1 MVDEKKPALVETI
14 NPSPS
19 GSAAAA
25 TVSTSINE
33 GTVPATTT
41 RDPWL
46 ESIFGPTSTSS
57 VSPTSSS
64 RKLHFTRPMS
74 EIHYGTN
81 SHPHF
86 ATLAQPTTQRD
97 NPLSRQTLTRIYE
110 GTGALSSSP
119 PPEPAPSLP
128 RSNPSPLHFRAISM
142 AANLIGT
149 GAITP
154 AKLYAKRTHT
164 LIAKWTLGLLMNS
177 RDRNGHGN
185 GFPIIREAACPEQEV
200 KMRPSNSSSGSNGAC
215 VEDKDRWAQDQDED
229 EDIIHPLLSPRTL
242 SPRLL
247 SPRLYGSS
255 GGSGSGNSSSLA
267 NFGGSTSNSSG
278 GGGCGG
284 GGSGPVSH
292 MSMGSSMYSSYHS
305 NSMAPPISDRSVVE
319 MSDISSPTRSLSP
332 SSSFSGFSGGF
343 GGGESKPT
351 TDRYGFYTNARPV
364 AVQQGLLKLTEA
376 YTIEELDTPKSQAD
390 GSERDTFDFAKPC
403 ESPKSG
409 HSHPPSIHA
418 GLEGYQ
424 TSVITVATTVTTT
437 ATVTATA
444 TTKSS
449 FSGDGI
455 AAATASLTS
464 SISAGGAGPSL
475 STYSIT
481 SSVLSTTAPRPT
493 STLSTP
499 VAPTTTVTAILSQ
512 LKDLHDSVQMSQ
524 KEKWDAFLRKR
535 RRKLHQGEL
544 HGNMSS
550 SNLGSPLF
558 SSLSLT
564 LEEDQPEDDDWLY
577 WSSQQLIGLATMGKG
592 ADWEEFRDLVRG
604 GIPVVYRNKIWMEAS
619 GAWDMRQPGY
629 YQELLSAI
637 RPEQSPC
644 WSDIEMDL
652 HRTFPTNILFGY
664 GGQGIDKLRNLLTA
678 YAIYNPT
685 VGYCQG
691 MNLLAGTLLLT
702 NHSEED
708 AFWVLTCILGRL
720 LPADYFTKQ
729 LLAPQADQRVLRE
742 LVQEIMPRLSSHLDE
757 MHVDLTA
764 ITFSWFL
771 TLFTDC
777 LPVETLVRV
786 WDVLFVEGML
796 AVFRIAVALLWL
808 NEKEIIKCR
817 NGATIYCYMKQM
829 TQGMHQADKL
839 LKTAMVTLKSA
850 IHPDKVE
857 AKRIRYNKQI
867 REEHI
872 REEQL
877 LQESA
882 ARRRRSKSPPPQ
894 QPPPLSS
901 ALLPSTAKELSLT
914 PSNTTTTSTDAADVS
929 ATTLSPTSPSPQVA
943 TTTSMDNEPVGSP
956 RATSPPRYIPRS
968 PGSAQST
975 RPLRAV

>member
-1 MVDEKKPALVETI
+1 
-14 NPSPS
+14 
-19 GSAAAA
+19 
-25 TVSTSINE
+25 
-33 GTVPATTT
+33 
-41 RDPWL
+41 
-46 ESIFGPTSTSS
+46 
-57 VSPTSSS
+57 
-64 RKLHFTRPMS
+64 MS
-74 EIHYGTN
+74 EIHFGTTATIT
-81 SHPHF
+81 HF
-86 ATLAQPTTQRD
+86 GALAQPITQQRE
-97 NPLSRQTLTRIYE
+97 NQFPRQTLARIYE
-110 GTGALSSSP
+110 SASTTTLPPPPPPSSST
-119 PPEPAPSLP
+119 
-128 RSNPSPLHFRAISM
+128 RRNPSPLHFRAISM
-142 AANLIGT
+142 AANLIDT

-177 RDRNGHGN
+177 RDRNAHGNN
-185 GFPIIREAACPEQEV
+185 GFPIIREAACPEQETTS
-200 KMRPSNSSSGSNGAC
+200 RRSSSSSTSSSGSIDT
-215 VEDKDRWAQDQDED
+215 EDKDRWAQDRGED
-229 EDIIHPLLSPRTL
+229 GDIIHPLLSPRTL
-242 SPRLL
+242 SPRFHGGWGGSSSL
-247 SPRLYGSS
+247 SS
-255 GGSGSGNSSSLA
+255 GGLASLSGGINSSS
-267 NFGGSTSNSSG
+267 GSSNSG
-278 GGGCGG
+278 GGALAGGVGAGAGAGGGG
-284 GGSGPVSH
+284 GGSGLLTH
-292 MSMGSSMYSSYHS
+292 TSMGSSMYSSSHHS
-305 NSMAPPISDRSVVE
+305 STMVPPISDRSVVE

-332 SSSFSGFSGGF
+332 SSSFSGFSGAGGSS
-343 GGGESKPT
+343 GGGGVGGGGGGGGGGGIGGFIGSEPKPT

-376 YTIEELDTPKSQAD
+376 YTIEELDTPRIQPD
-390 GSERDTFDFAKPC
+390 GSERDAFDFTKSC
-403 ESPKSG
+403 EASSSPKSAY
-409 HSHPPSIHA
+409 PPPPHA

-424 TSVITVATTVTTT
+424 TSVVALATTITTT
-437 ATVTATA
+437 ATATATA
-444 TTKSS
+444 TTSTKSS
-449 FSGDGI
+449 FSGEGI
-455 AAATASLTS
+455 TAATSAAAAAAAAVVAATATTTAVTASLAA
-464 SISAGGAGPSL
+464 SISPGSAGPSL
-475 STYSIT
+475 TTYSIK
-481 SSVLSTTAPRPT
+481 SPVLSTTAPRPM

-535 RRKLHQGEL
+535 RRKIHQGEL

-558 SSLSLT
+558 SSLSLV
-564 LEEDQPEDDDWLY
+564 LEEEPEDDDWLY

-604 GIPVVYRNKIWMEAS
+604 GIPVAYRNKIWLEAS

-629 YQELLSAI
+629 YQELLNTL

-644 WSDIEMDL
+644 WGDIEMDL
-652 HRTFPTNILFGY
+652 HRTFPNNILFGY
-664 GGQGIDKLRNLLTA
+664 GGHGIDKLRNILTA
-678 YAIYNPT
+678 YALYNPT

-708 AFWVLTCILGRL
+708 AFWILTCLLSRL
-720 LPADYFTKQ
+720 LPEDYFTKQ
-729 LLAPQADQRVLRE
+729 LMAPQADQRVLRD
-742 LVQEIMPRLSSHLDE
+742 LIQETLPRLSSHLDE

-786 WDVLFVEGML
+786 WDVLFAEGML

-808 NEKEIIKCR
+808 NEKEILKCR

-839 LKTAMVTLKSA
+839 LKTAMVTLKSN
-850 IHPDKVE
+850 IQPDKVE

-867 REEHI
+867 REEQI

-882 ARRRRSKSPPPQ
+882 ARRRRSKSPTPQ
-894 QPPPLSS
+894 SPPPPSSILSS
-901 ALLPSTAKELSLT
+901 LAAKEPTLSLSSPTISTAADMTTTDLASTLLPST
-914 PSNTTTTSTDAADVS
+914 
-929 ATTLSPTSPSPQVA
+929 
-943 TTTSMDNEPVGSP
+943 TSMDSGPAGSP

-968 PGSAQST
+968 RSPCSPQSP